1 MNKITSRAV
10 ACFVLLASPALAQ
23 QALHGTHQGHGSPA
37 TAKSAPSGH
46 AGHPATAATATPS
59 PSTPLFEAANAAMH
73 RDMAIP
79 FSGDTDVDFVR
90 SMIPHHQGAIDMAKV
105 QLAFGKD
112 PQIRKLAEEVIKAQ
126 ESEIAAMREWLARRG
141 H

>member
-1 MNKITSRAV
+1 MIRIASRAV

-23 QALHGTHQGHGSPA
+23 QAPHAGHQGHGSPA
-37 TAKSAPSGH
+37 P
-46 AGHPATAATATPS
+46 ATPS

-73 RDMAIP
+73 RDMAIA

-90 SMIPHHQGAIDMAKV
+90 SMIPHHQGAIDMARV
-105 QLAFGKD
+105 ELQFGKD
-112 PQIRKLAEEVIKAQ
+112 PQIRKLAAQVIKAQ
-126 ESEIAAMREWLARRG
+126 EREIAAMREWLERRG